1 MADDINFVDLLAISK
16 ITQGMTVEK
25 FGGIINS
32 SLFDAANVLGSLS
45 IKKLIT
51 FTTLM
56 TGQNPITVTD
66 QGKQLIAEANAK
78 SKEEFDSLDYS
89 VLLQLQAGKRSITD
103 LGSALNVRQRD
114 LALRL
119 YKLAQQQYIS
129 YDFRSGVVDIMLTE
143 KGFTQAKA
151 GMPAKPQPQ
160 PQPAPQPP
168 AQPQTNPQPATAVPG
183 APIAVPR
190 PQMPPQTANLQQQI
204 TQQMANPQQIS
215 PAPQPVPG
223 TGAPDAAK
231 VEASMKAAAGG
242 GKKLIIIGV
251 VAVIVI
257 VAIAAYV
264 MKLI

>member
-25 FGGIINS
+25 FGGVINS

-66 QGKQLIAEANAK
+66 QGKALIAEANAK
-78 SKEEFDSLDYS
+78 ANEEFDSLDYS
-89 VLLQLQAGKRSITD
+89 VLLQLEAGKRSIVD

-119 YKLAQQQYIS
+119 YKLAQQQYIT

-151 GMPAKPQPQ
+151 GMPVKPQPQ
-160 PQPAPQPP
+160 PQPQPP
-168 AQPQTNPQPATAVPG
+168 AQPQPQINPSGMLSSPATAS
-183 APIAVPR
+183 A
-190 PQMPPQTANLQQQI
+190 TAQPNLQQQI
-204 TQQMANPQQIS
+204 TQQMIKPQQVVS
-215 PAPQPVPG
+215 PSPQPVPG
-223 TGAPDAAK
+223 GGAADAAK
-231 VEASMKAAAGG
+231 VEAQIKAGSG
-242 GKKLIIIGV
+242 RGKKKYLII
-251 VAVIVI
+251 AVIVI
-257 VAIAAYV
+257 VVVVAVAYGL
-264 MKLI
+264 KLI

>member
-25 FGGIINS
+25 FGGVINS

-66 QGKQLIAEANAK
+66 QGKALISEANAK
-78 SKEEFDSLDYS
+78 AKEEFDSLDYS
-89 VLLQLQAGKRSITD
+89 VLLQLEAGKRSIVD

-119 YKLAQQQYIS
+119 YKLAQQQYIT

-151 GMPAKPQPQ
+151 GMPVKPQPQ
-160 PQPAPQPP
+160 PQPQPP
-168 AQPQTNPQPATAVPG
+168 AQPQPQINPSGMLSSPATAS
-183 APIAVPR
+183 A
-190 PQMPPQTANLQQQI
+190 TAQPNLQQQI
-204 TQQMANPQQIS
+204 TQQMIKPQQVVS
-215 PAPQPVPG
+215 PSPQPVPG
-223 TGAPDAAK
+223 GGAADAAK
-231 VEASMKAAAGG
+231 VEAQIKAGSG
-242 GKKLIIIGV
+242 RGKKKYLII
-251 VAVIVI
+251 AVIVI
-257 VAIAAYV
+257 VVVVAVAYGL
-264 MKLI
+264 KLI

>member
-25 FGGIINS
+25 FGGVINS

-66 QGKQLIAEANAK
+66 QGKALISEANAK
-78 SKEEFDSLDYS
+78 AKEEFDSLDYS
-89 VLLQLQAGKRSITD
+89 VLLQLEAGKRSIVD

-119 YKLAQQQYIS
+119 YKLAQQQYIT

-151 GMPAKPQPQ
+151 GMPVKPQPQ
-160 PQPAPQPP
+160 PQPQPP
-168 AQPQTNPQPATAVPG
+168 AQPQPQAQPQINPSGMLSSPATAS
-183 APIAVPR
+183 A
-190 PQMPPQTANLQQQI
+190 TAQPNLQQQI
-204 TQQMANPQQIS
+204 TQQMIKPQQVVS
-215 PAPQPVPG
+215 PSPQPVPG
-223 TGAPDAAK
+223 GGAADAAK
-231 VEASMKAAAGG
+231 VEAQIKAGSG
-242 GKKLIIIGV
+242 RGKKKYLII
-251 VAVIVI
+251 AVIVI
-257 VAIAAYV
+257 VVVVAVAYGL
-264 MKLI
+264 KLI